1 MQDIDKS
8 AKVSICLEGRSG
20 NCVISSEGEIV
31 EEGGERYFARG
42 ASPMKNVSTKVL
54 IVLVTTA
61 SQKEAVRIGE
71 KMVNDRLAAC
81 ANVIPG
87 IKSIYRWNGKIV
99 KSGETLLMLK
109 STESRYQA
117 LEKAIKTMHSYETPE
132 IMALEIKT
140 GLDQYMRWVRDETH
154 I

>member
-1 MQDIDKS
+1 MRYQAI
-8 AKVSICLEGRSG
+8 G
-20 NCVISSEGEIV
+20 SEGDIV
-31 EEGGERYFARG
+31 GEGGERYFASG
-42 ASPMKNVSTKVL
+42 AFPMKKVSTKVL

-71 KMVNDRLAAC
+71 KMVNARLAAC

-87 IKSIYRWNGKIV
+87 IKSIYRWKGKVI

-109 STESRYQA
+109 STELRYQA
-117 LEKAIKTMHSYETPE
+117 LEKSIKAMHSYETPE
-132 IMALEIKT
+132 IVALEIGA
-140 GLDQYMRWVRDETH
+140 GLDQYMNWVRGETH

>member
-1 MQDIDKS
+1 
-8 AKVSICLEGRSG
+8 
-20 NCVISSEGEIV
+20 
-31 EEGGERYFARG
+31 
-42 ASPMKNVSTKVL
+42 MKNVSTKVL

-71 KMVNDRLAAC
+71 KMVNARLAAC

-87 IKSIYRWNGKIV
+87 IKSIYRWNGKVI

-109 STESRYQA
+109 STALRYQA
-117 LEKAIKTMHSYETPE
+117 LEKAIKAMHSYETPE
-132 IMALEIKT
+132 IVAVEIKT
-140 GLDQYMRWVRDETH
+140 GLDQYMRWVRTETH

>member
-1 MQDIDKS
+1 MK
-8 AKVSICLEGRSG
+8 KV
-20 NCVISSEGEIV
+20 
-31 EEGGERYFARG
+31 
-42 ASPMKNVSTKVL
+42 PTKIL
-54 IVLVTTA
+54 IILVTTA

-71 KMVNDRLAAC
+71 KMVSARLAAC

-109 STESRYQA
+109 STELRYRA
-117 LEKAIKTMHSYETPE
+117 LEKAIKAMHSYETPE
-132 IMALEIKT
+132 IVALAIGA
-140 GLDQYMRWVRDETH
+140 GLDHYMSWVRGETH

>member
-1 MQDIDKS
+1 MRHQ
-8 AKVSICLEGRSG
+8 A
-20 NCVISSEGEIV
+20 ISSEGDIV
-31 EEGGERYFARG
+31 GEGGERYCARDV
-42 ASPMKNVSTKVL
+42 SPMKKVSTKVL

-109 STESRYQA
+109 STGPRYQA
-117 LEKAIKTMHSYETPE
+117 LEKAIKAMHSYETPE
-132 IMALEIKT
+132 IVAVEIKT
-140 GLDQYMRWVRDETH
+140 GLDQYMRWVRTETH